1 MAIVSRKKAKLDKN
15 SGVVKPAIGLPLG
28 SDEYAAYAPKLG
40 VKVLANA
47 NQYPP
52 NVANTTAG
60 NVLPK
65 KNSSKP
71 PRVISIAP
79 QP

>member
-1 MAIVSRKKAKLDKN
+1 MAIVNRKKAKLEKKP
-15 SGVVKPAIGLPLG
+15 GVVKPAIGLPTG

-47 NQYPP
+47 NQNPP

-60 NVLPK
+60 NVFPR

-71 PRVISIAP
+71 PSVISIAP